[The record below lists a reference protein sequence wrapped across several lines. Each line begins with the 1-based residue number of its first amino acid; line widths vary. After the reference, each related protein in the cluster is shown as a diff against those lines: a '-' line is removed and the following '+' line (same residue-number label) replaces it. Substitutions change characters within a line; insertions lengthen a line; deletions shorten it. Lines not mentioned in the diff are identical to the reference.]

1 MGFKEWELDRNM
13 FDNGEYVGALFGNQ
27 DQDELDAEKIK
38 SDYDKWI
45 IEIQN
50 T

>member
-1 MGFKEWELDRNM
+1 MKEWELDRNM
-13 FDNGEYVGALFGNQ
+13 FDNGEDMSSLLK
-27 DQDELDAEKIK
+27 DQDESEADKIK
-38 SDYDKWI
+38 REYDEWI